1 MPRRNRTKS
10 STGIYHIIARGNNK
24 NWIFKEEQDKGKLYS
39 IIKEVKET
47 HPFKLYAY
55 CIMNNHYHLMV
66 KEEDFLLNDFMKVI
80 NQRYAAY
87 FNKNKDVIGHV
98 FQDRYRSEAVEDN
111 VYFLGLIRYIHL
123 NPVKAN
129 IVEDPYQYKWCSY
142 KEYFYETPLMVDSN
156 FVKNNICYDR
166 DNFRKNFISL
176 HRGDDEN
183 IYIDTEETTEERK
196 GIIAERIFNNFNGV
210 NSESVKLL
218 KEKTGMS
225 YRDIAKFGNIS
236 IGKVQKYLANSQV

>member
-1 MPRRNRTKS
+1 MPRRNRIKS
-10 STGIYHIIARGNNK
+10 STGIYHVMARGNNK

-39 IIKEVKET
+39 IVKDVKEAY
-47 HPFKLYAY
+47 PFKLFAY
-55 CIMNNHYHLMV
+55 CIMNNHYHFIV
-66 KEEDFLLNDFMKVI
+66 KEEEIPLNDFMKVI
-80 NQRYAAY
+80 NQRYATY
-87 FNKNKDVIGHV
+87 YNKNRDIIGHV
-98 FQDRYRSEAVEDN
+98 FQDRYRSQVVEDN

-129 IVEDPYQYKWCSY
+129 MVQDPYQYKWCSY

-183 IYIDTEETTEERK
+183 IYLDIEESQEDRK
-196 GIIAERIFNNFNGV
+196 KEITERIFANYEGV
-210 NSESVKLL
+210 NEESVKFL
-218 KEKTGMS
+218 KKKTAMS
-225 YRDIAKFGNIS
+225 HRDIARYANIS
-236 IGKVQKYLANSQV
+236 INMVQKYLNS